1 MGALVMMLSRLA
13 TEARCELLHKAAH
26 SRTIQLAGH
35 DVCVI
40 WCSECDH
47 VRATRLHGHDIS
59 IREDFVAQSL
69 QESCEEMADRLADL
83 LPMDK
88 ANAVRIIGSRAELA
102 EHNRRKAERRLA
114 RWQGL
119 AVLCA
124 LVALCVFLSGC
135 LTPAKLAEMA
145 QRADTLSKGAKTDE
159 CADAAANAASAVV
172 VALGDMIAA
181 TKMSDP
187 VRSPKSALRLAE
199 VACLECVRDKD
210 CATDEECVGGHC
222 QKRRK

>member
-1 MGALVMMLSRLA
+1 MMLSRLA

-35 DVCVI
+35 NVCVI

-47 VRATRLHGHDIS
+47 VRASRLHGHDIS
-59 IREDFVAQSL
+59 MREDFVADSL
-69 QESCEEMADRLADL
+69 NESCEQMADRLANT
-83 LPMDK
+83 
-88 ANAVRIIGSRAELA
+88 ARIIGSRAELA

-119 AVLCA
+119 AVLFA
-124 LVALCVFLSGC
+124 LAALCAFLSGC

-145 QRADTLSKGAKTDE
+145 QRADTLSRGAKTDE

-199 VACLECVRDKD
+199 VACLECVRDTD
-210 CATDEECVGGHC
+210 CAADQECVGGHC